1 MDEITDPEKPGAT
14 VEAAHMNLASRPQRC
29 WFHWELSIRG
39 SGAWVTLVPSAAEV
53 RGTPVPVPAPI
64 LPQPSCSSSSQEL
77 LKPEYSGSACNPNSP
92 QSQPSSHGGGTC
104 KQMWPHIQQ
113 TCPRYWCPGCT
124 KQWHQLQQQQGTSN
138 LRGISTDKGGHQVT
152 FPAEEVERGA
162 SVQFCLSVG
171 SDSLTPWTAAC

>member
-53 RGTPVPVPAPI
+53 RGTPVPVPAPT

-92 QSQPSSHGGGTC
+92 QSHPSPMVVVPANKGDPTC
-104 KQMWPHIQQ
+104 SRHAHDTGAQDVLSNDTNYCSNKAPA
-113 TCPRYWCPGCT
+113 
-124 KQWHQLQQQQGTSN
+124 TS
-138 LRGISTDKGGHQVT
+138 
-152 FPAEEVERGA
+152 EV
-162 SVQFCLSVG
+162 
-171 SDSLTPWTAAC
+171 